1 MLCVTSPTTWPACA
15 SSTPTSRTPCRTSP
29 RRDSLTVSHHQ
40 PKCTRQLVSARLAG
54 RVQGVSAA
62 LFALCRSLFRP
73 KFVWGSLAQ
82 VPKEW
87 LGTRCAK
94 SPNKSLLLFSRA
106 WGRPAWV
113 RRQLEQLPLL
123 PLGDCRGDQHGARA
137 LRPRPG
143 RGQEAA
149 VICSGLSGWLL
160 RNGVQEH
167 LSVFAQGFGG
177 GASEGRLAACVYI
190 CNNKVLCLA
199 TCVVCGGYAQ
209 PYLPQVCF
217 LVWKFFPCRS
227 KISPCTSTTKSFE

>member
-1 MLCVTSPTTWPACA
+1 MCCVYQSNYMAGLRILHADQSDAVPHLTETGFFDGESTLTTPSSIQRTGFGFALCPLQKFVLGSAVQGCP
-15 SSTPTSRTPCRTSP
+15 
-29 RRDSLTVSHHQ
+29 DQL
-40 PKCTRQLVSARLAG
+40 KCTRQLVSARLAG

-73 KFVWGSLAQ
+73 KFVWGSLVQ

-94 SPNKSLLLFSRA
+94 SPNKSLLLFSGA

-143 RGQEAA
+143 
-149 VICSGLSGWLL
+149 
-160 RNGVQEH
+160 
-167 LSVFAQGFGG
+167 
-177 GASEGRLAACVYI
+177 
-190 CNNKVLCLA
+190 
-199 TCVVCGGYAQ
+199 
-209 PYLPQVCF
+209 
-217 LVWKFFPCRS
+217 
-227 KISPCTSTTKSFE
+227 